1 MKKEFFITL
10 SIILLTKNIISEK
23 SLTLELNFAK
33 NYVGKLTIFLLD
45 RTEYYISF
53 GHSKIISK
61 ESSNLQDINITDD
74 DCYPY
79 KKKRNGTIGIKNFK
93 FNQNLNLDL
102 NYIYFNDNI
111 NYLGLSR
118 RVEYDD
124 KEIEGKYNLDFV
136 SQLIDQKIIDK
147 YYIYLPAFFDDEGNV
162 LPKLYITFGMI
173 PNILD
178 NYLDFNSYI
187 PLNTNY
193 PNKWSVTL
201 SHIMYED
208 TYDADNPMNM
218 TYSISADVIFTNSGN
233 KSMIVSYRYKDIFD
247 DIFVSHYNCEEWNG
261 EFRCDPN
268 KINKFKLFFVFNG
281 FSHLLFN
288 ELNTHRCSDKQCI
301 HLEFRSDIDFI
312 GIDTYTF
319 GNYHFLFDGEKNF
332 IRLMNKNEGAIK
344 DVSDK
349 CGYENRD
356 GIQRKAHDMEY
367 LLEWE
372 ERLKNESKKINET
385 LKEVE
390 EMKIELEKQQKTL
403 GEEIKLCKSDVLKEE
418 VYSLRNDLEK
428 KDNDTKLLNQ
438 EINNLRNDLDIKEKD
453 KTALNEEISKN
464 NKLMIMIIVNIVLTV
479 ITFLII
485 FFCLCRAKR
494 RANQNENFGFGLV
507 DKSEE

>member
-1 MKKEFFITL
+1 MTTTFLDKTEF
-10 SIILLTKNIISEK
+10 
-23 SLTLELNFAK
+23 
-33 NYVGKLTIFLLD
+33 
-45 RTEYYISF
+45 YISF

-61 ESSNLQDINITDD
+61 ELSNLQDINVTDD
-74 DCYPY
+74 ECIPY
-79 KKKRNGTIGIKNFK
+79 KKTKNGTVGIKNFK

-102 NYIYFNDNI
+102 NYVYVNDNK

-233 KSMIVSYRYKDIFD
+233 KSIIVSYKYKDIFD
-247 DIFVSHYNCEEWNG
+247 DIFVSHYNCEVWNG

-312 GIDTYTF
+312 GIDTFTF

-494 RANQNENFGFGLV
+494 RANQSENFGFGLV
-507 DKSEE
+507 DKSEK

>member
-1 MKKEFFITL
+1 M
-10 SIILLTKNIISEK
+10 
-23 SLTLELNFAK
+23 
-33 NYVGKLTIFLLD
+33 
-45 RTEYYISF
+45 
-53 GHSKIISK
+53 
-61 ESSNLQDINITDD
+61 
-74 DCYPY
+74 
-79 KKKRNGTIGIKNFK
+79 
-93 FNQNLNLDL
+93 
-102 NYIYFNDNI
+102 
-111 NYLGLSR
+111 
-118 RVEYDD
+118 
-124 KEIEGKYNLDFV
+124 
-136 SQLIDQKIIDK
+136 
-147 YYIYLPAFFDDEGNV
+147 
-162 LPKLYITFGMI
+162 
-173 PNILD
+173 
-178 NYLDFNSYI
+178 
-187 PLNTNY
+187 
-193 PNKWSVTL
+193 
-201 SHIMYED
+201 
-208 TYDADNPMNM
+208 
-218 TYSISADVIFTNSGN
+218 
-233 KSMIVSYRYKDIFD
+233 
-247 DIFVSHYNCEEWNG
+247 WNG

-288 ELNTHRCSDKQCI
+288 ELNTHQCSDKQCI

-332 IRLMNKNEGAIK
+332 IRLMNKNGGAIK

-372 ERLKNESKKINET
+372 ERLKNDSKKINET
-385 LKEVE
+385 LKEIE

-418 VYSLRNDLEK
+418 VYSLRNDK
-428 KDNDTKLLNQ
+428 NV
-438 EINNLRNDLDIKEKD
+438 
-453 KTALNEEISKN
+453 LNEEISKN
-464 NKLMIMIIVNIVLTV
+464 NALMIMIIVNIVLTV

>member
-1 MKKEFFITL
+1 M
-10 SIILLTKNIISEK
+10 
-23 SLTLELNFAK
+23 
-33 NYVGKLTIFLLD
+33 
-45 RTEYYISF
+45 
-53 GHSKIISK
+53 
-61 ESSNLQDINITDD
+61 
-74 DCYPY
+74 
-79 KKKRNGTIGIKNFK
+79 
-93 FNQNLNLDL
+93 
-102 NYIYFNDNI
+102 
-111 NYLGLSR
+111 GLSR

-136 SQLIDQKIIDK
+136 SQLIEQKIIDK

-178 NYLDFNSYI
+178 DYLDFNSYI
-187 PLNTNY
+187 PLNINY
-193 PNKWSVTL
+193 SSKWSVTL

-208 TYDADNPMNM
+208 TYYADKPMNM
-218 TYSISADVIFTNSGN
+218 TYSINADVIFTNSGN
-233 KSMIVSYRYKDIFD
+233 RSMIVSYKYKDIFD
-247 DIFVSHYNCEEWNG
+247 DIFISHLKCELVLEYYS
-261 EFRCDPN
+261 CDKD
-268 KINKFKLFFVFNG
+268 KIDKFKLFFVFNG
-281 FSHLLFN
+281 FSHLL
-288 ELNTHRCSDKQCI
+288 LNMLISSSFTSSYYI
-301 HLEFRSDIDFI
+301 SILFRTDIDFI
-312 GIDTYTF
+312 GIDTFTF

-332 IRLMNKNEGAIK
+332 ISLMNKNEDAIK

-385 LKEVE
+385 LKEIE

-418 VYSLRNDLEK
+418 VYSLRNDK
-428 KDNDTKLLNQ
+428 NV
-438 EINNLRNDLDIKEKD
+438 
-453 KTALNEEISKN
+453 LNEEISKN
-464 NKLMIMIIVNIVLTV
+464 NTLMIMIIVNIVLTV

-507 DKSEE
+507 DKSEK

>member
-1 MKKEFFITL
+1 MKKEFFIAL

-33 NYVGKLTIFLLD
+33 NFVGKLTIFLLD

-193 PNKWSVTL
+193 NT
-201 SHIMYED
+201 
-208 TYDADNPMNM
+208 
-218 TYSISADVIFTNSGN
+218 F
-233 KSMIVSYRYKDIFD
+233 SYN
-247 DIFVSHYNCEEWNG
+247 V
-261 EFRCDPN
+261 
-268 KINKFKLFFVFNG
+268 
-281 FSHLLFN
+281 
-288 ELNTHRCSDKQCI
+288 
-301 HLEFRSDIDFI
+301 
-312 GIDTYTF
+312 
-319 GNYHFLFDGEKNF
+319 
-332 IRLMNKNEGAIK
+332 
-344 DVSDK
+344 
-349 CGYENRD
+349 
-356 GIQRKAHDMEY
+356 
-367 LLEWE
+367 
-372 ERLKNESKKINET
+372 
-385 LKEVE
+385 
-390 EMKIELEKQQKTL
+390 
-403 GEEIKLCKSDVLKEE
+403 
-418 VYSLRNDLEK
+418 
-428 KDNDTKLLNQ
+428 
-438 EINNLRNDLDIKEKD
+438 
-453 KTALNEEISKN
+453 
-464 NKLMIMIIVNIVLTV
+464 
-479 ITFLII
+479 
-485 FFCLCRAKR
+485 
-494 RANQNENFGFGLV
+494 
-507 DKSEE
+507 

>member
-23 SLTLELNFAK
+23 SLTLQLKFSKNF
-33 NYVGKLTIFLLD
+33 VGRMTTILSD
-45 RTEYYISF
+45 KTEFYISF
-53 GHSKIISK
+53 SHSKIISN
-61 ESSNLQDINITDD
+61 ESSNLQNINITDD

-79 KKKRNGTIGIKNFK
+79 KKAKNGTLGIKNFK
-93 FNQNLNLDL
+93 FNQILNLNL
-102 NYIYFNDNI
+102 NYVYVNGEK

-136 SQLIDQKIIDK
+136 SQLIEKKIIDK
-147 YYIYLPAFFDDEGNV
+147 YYIYLPAFFNDSGEN
-162 LPKLYITFGMI
+162 LEKLYITFGMI

-178 NYLDFNSYI
+178 NYINFNSYI

-201 SHIMYED
+201 SHIIYED
-208 TYDADNPMNM
+208 TYDTDKPLNM
-218 TYSISADVIFTNSGN
+218 TYSMSADVIFTNSGN
-233 KSMIVSYRYKDIFD
+233 RTIMVSYKYKDVFD
-247 DIFVSHYNCEEWNG
+247 DIFISHLNCQVWNG
-261 EFRCDPN
+261 EYICDPN

-288 ELNTHRCSDKQCI
+288 ELITYIFSGKKYFYINFSTN
-301 HLEFRSDIDFI
+301 IDFI
-312 GIDTYTF
+312 GIDTFTF
-319 GNYHFLFDGEKNF
+319 GNYHFFFDGEKNF
-332 IRLMNKNEGAIK
+332 IRLMNKNEDAIK
-344 DVSDK
+344 DVSNK

-372 ERLKNESKKINET
+372 EKLKNESKKINET

-403 GEEIKLCKSDVLKEE
+403 GEEIKLCKSDVLKAE
-418 VYSLRNDLEK
+418 VYSLRNDLE
-428 KDNDTKLLNQ
+428 
-438 EINNLRNDLDIKEKD
+438 IKD
-453 KTALNEEISKN
+453 KDKNVLNEEISKN
-464 NKLMIMIIVNIVLTV
+464 KTLMIMIIVNIVLTV
-479 ITFLII
+479 ITSLII
-485 FFCLCRAKR
+485 IFCLYRTKR
-494 RANQNENFGFGLV
+494 RANQNENLDFGLV
-507 DKSEE
+507 DKFEK